1 MTSIKAATINVRE
14 SFIRGFTDE
23 DLLGIHLTKLH
34 DRGARI
40 ISVVPKS
47 DGKYFITFEV

>member
-1 MTSIKAATINVRE
+1 MTSIKVTTVNVRE
-14 SFIRGFTDE
+14 PFIRGFTDE
-23 DLLGIHLTKLH
+23 DLLEIYLNKLH

-47 DGKYFITFEV
+47 DGRYFIVFEV